1 MKKEE
6 GETPTVSATLCSGV
20 VERIPKIIHVGPMPD
35 VWSLLLSIEALPII
49 FSE

>member
-1 MKKEE
+1 MRKEE
-6 GETPTVSATLCSGV
+6 GETPTVPDTLSSGV

-35 VWSLLLSIEALPII
+35 MWSLLLSIEALPIV